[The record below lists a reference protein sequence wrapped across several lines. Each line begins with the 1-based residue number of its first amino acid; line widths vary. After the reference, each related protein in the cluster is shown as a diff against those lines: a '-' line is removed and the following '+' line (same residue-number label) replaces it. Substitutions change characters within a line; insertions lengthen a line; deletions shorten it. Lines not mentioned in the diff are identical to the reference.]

1 MTARNGYRE
10 GIPMLVRRSLTGL
23 SVVVIAI
30 AVALGCYAQIW

>member
-1 MTARNGYRE
+1 
-10 GIPMLVRRSLTGL
+10 MLVRRSLTEL